1 MEDLK
6 YENELWGK
14 VDFLHDRYKKKHL
27 YVSNFIEIITKYQ
40 NACLN
45 FSKSLSTIVN
55 KNYQL

>member
-45 FSKSLSTIVN
+45 FSKSL
-55 KNYQL
+55 